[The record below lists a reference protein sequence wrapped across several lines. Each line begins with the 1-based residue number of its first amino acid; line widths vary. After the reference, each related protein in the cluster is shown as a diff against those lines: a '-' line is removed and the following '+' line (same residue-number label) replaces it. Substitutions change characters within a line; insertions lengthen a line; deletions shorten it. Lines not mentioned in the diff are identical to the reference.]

1 MDYGTFDVIF
11 ENEKAC
17 EVKIEEAGLKTQFS
31 CFSPDVCGD
40 VLRLAAVT
48 QGRYEVIGVMMPA
61 KAGGL
66 ELRKSFTR
74 SELKSKALDTAE
86 GYVLIR
92 QGETYTSPEITENRG
107 EEEPQPVS
115 GEPEN
120 LPEEWRACR
129 NPGELFSDMQLKGA
143 LAGISDALRRD
154 DGDDTFVAV
163 PVREDRPFPDLPVF
177 YYGDEEKIGGREY
190 LVFHVCGGELK
201 I

>member
-1 MDYGTFDVIF
+1 MDSGTFDVIF

-129 NPGELFSDMQLKGA
+129 NPGELFSDIDVYKRQAPASRMAESTERGMASFRAQEKSTMRTESARVRFLV
-143 LAGISDALRRD
+143 IR
-154 DGDDTFVAV
+154 
-163 PVREDRPFPDLPVF
+163 PVIMLPARV
-177 YYGDEEKIGGREY
+177 
-190 LVFHVCGGELK
+190 
-201 I
+201 